1 MNMPLQPFRQI
12 TGPAA
17 PLLMDDVDTDQIIPS
32 AYLKDMNADMAQG
45 LLAYMRRD
53 PEGVVRQDFVLE
65 KPQFRQA
72 PILVVGKNFGCG
84 SSREHAVWALKA
96 FGIRCV
102 IGYQLADFFRDN
114 CLKNG
119 LLPVSLDPQAL
130 GELAH
135 WATQVDG
142 KVPLSVDLERCE
154 LRAEGRETCRFELAA
169 HERTALLEGLD
180 DIGLTLKHLDLITA
194 WEERMARDKPYLQ
207 VSPVTALR

>member
-1 MNMPLQPFRQI
+1 MNMKLEPFRQVS
-12 TGPAA
+12 GPAA

-32 AYLKDMNADMAQG
+32 VYLKDMNADMAQG

-65 KPQFRQA
+65 KPQFKQA
-72 PILVVGKNFGCG
+72 PILLVGKNFGCG

-130 GELAH
+130 GELAR

-142 KVPLSVDLERCE
+142 KVPLTVDLESCE
-154 LRAEGRETCRFELAA
+154 LRAEGRVMCRFELAA
-169 HERTALLEGLD
+169 HERTSLLEGLD
-180 DIGLTLKHLDLITA
+180 DIDLTLKHLDLITA
-194 WEERMARDKPYLQ
+194 WEAGMAREKPYLQ